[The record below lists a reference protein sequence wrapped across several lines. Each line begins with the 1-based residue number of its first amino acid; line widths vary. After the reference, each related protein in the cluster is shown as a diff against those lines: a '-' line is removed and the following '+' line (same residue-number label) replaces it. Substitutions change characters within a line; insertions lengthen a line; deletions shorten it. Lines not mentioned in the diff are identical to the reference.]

1 MARPRTDYLRQCY
14 IKIGPERIRLSCC
27 LARRC
32 SLLSGHGSRAQ
43 ACTRALFC
51 PQYSPD
57 SYFLMPKV
65 LRVLLWTAISLLG
78 AFALATIALHRG
90 EQINAMWLVVAALA
104 TYSVGYRFY
113 SSFIAAKLLAIDPLR
128 ATPAERLDNG
138 RDFVPTNKWVV
149 FGHHFAAIAGPGPLV
164 GPVLAA
170 QFGYLPGTLWIIAGA
185 VLGGCIQ
192 DFVILLFSVRRDG
205 KSMTEMA
212 KTEIGKI
219 GGFVSYVAVIS
230 IIIILLGAVALV
242 VVNALKS
249 SPWGTFTIAMTMPIA
264 VLMGLYLR
272 RIRPGKVLEASV
284 LGFVLVL
291 AAIFGGQW
299 VSQSASWA
307 TVFTLSGATLA
318 VLLIIYGFAASV
330 LPVWLLLAPRDY
342 LSTFVKLGT
351 IALLAIGIVV
361 LRPSLHMPPLT
372 RFIDGTGPVFA
383 GTVFPFAFITIAC
396 GAVSGFHSLISS
408 GTTPKLIRREPETR
422 MVGYGGMLAESMVA
436 VMAMIAASVLQPGVY
451 FAVNSPAGIVGQAPE
466 TAAATIS
473 AWGFPVTAAEMASL
487 AHAVGE
493 QTLFNR
499 TGGAPA
505 FAVGMAHIFSNS
517 LGGQAVMA
525 LWYHFAIMFEALF
538 ILTVLDAGTR
548 VGRFMLQDAL
558 GHVWKPLGRTSW
570 YPSILFTSGLMVAA
584 WGYFLWQG
592 VKDPLGGINS
602 LWPLFGICN
611 QLLATVALCVA
622 TTIIVKM
629 GRARYVLVTL
639 IPLCWLVAVTFTASY
654 HKVLNPSPRIG
665 FLAHARQLAG
675 AGADSRLI
683 FNDRL
688 DAAVAGALVV
698 LVAVVLIE
706 SALEWARVLSGRKAA
721 EVREAPFVMTQLAL
735 EERG

>member
-1 MARPRTDYLRQCY
+1 
-14 IKIGPERIRLSCC
+14 
-27 LARRC
+27 
-32 SLLSGHGSRAQ
+32 
-43 ACTRALFC
+43 
-51 PQYSPD
+51 
-57 SYFLMPKV
+57 MPKI
-65 LRVLLWTAISLLG
+65 LRILLWITISLLG

-90 EQINAMWLVVAALA
+90 EQINALWLVVAAVA
-104 TYSVGYRFY
+104 TYAVGYRFY
-113 SSFIAAKLLAIDPLR
+113 SAFISAKVLGLDPNR
-128 ATPAERLDNG
+128 ATPAERFDNG

-170 QFGYLPGTLWIIAGA
+170 QFGYLPGTLWIISGA
-185 VLGGCIQ
+185 VLGGCVQ

-205 KSMTEMA
+205 KSLTEMA
-212 KTEIGKI
+212 KSEIGRV
-219 GGFVSYVAVIS
+219 GGIVAYIAVLS
-230 IIIILLGAVALV
+230 IIVILLGATALI

-264 VLMGLYLR
+264 VLMGVYLR
-272 RIRPGKVLEASV
+272 RIRPGKVLETSL
-284 LGFVLVL
+284 LGFVLVV

-299 VSQSASWA
+299 VSQTPSWA
-307 TVFTLSGATLA
+307 AIFTLTAPTLA
-318 VLLIIYGFAASV
+318 ILIIIYGFAAST

-351 IALLAIGIVV
+351 ISLLALGIVA

-372 RFIDGTGPVFA
+372 RFADGSGPVFA
-383 GTVFPFAFITIAC
+383 GTIFPFAFITIAC
-396 GAVSGFHSLISS
+396 GAISGFHSLISS
-408 GTTPKLIRREPETR
+408 GTTPKLIRRETETR
-422 MVGYGGMLAESMVA
+422 FVGYGGMLAESMVA
-436 VMAMIAASVLQPGVY
+436 IMAMIAASVLQPGIY

-466 TAAATIS
+466 AAAATIS
-473 AWGFPVTAAEMASL
+473 AWGFPVTAAQMAAL

-505 FAVGMAHIFSNS
+505 FAVGMAQIFSNS

-538 ILTVLDAGTR
+538 ILTIIDAGTR

-558 GHVWKPLGRTSW
+558 GHIWKPLGRTSW
-570 YPSILFTSGLMVAA
+570 YPSILFTSAVIVAA
-584 WGYFLWQG
+584 WGNFLWQG
-592 VKDPLGGINS
+592 IKDPLGGINS

-629 GRARYVLVTL
+629 ACVKTGGSSADGAAMAPTQMGRIRYVLITL
-639 IPLCWLVAVTFTASY
+639 IPLCWLVAVTFTASW
-654 HKVLNPSPRIG
+654 HKVLDSNPRVG
-665 FLAHARQLAG
+665 FLAHANQLAK
-675 AGADSRLI
+675 AGANPRLI

-688 DAAVAGALVV
+688 DAAVTALLVV
-698 LVAVVLIE
+698 MVAMILIE
-706 SALEWARVLSGRKAA
+706 SALECTRIISGTKLAQTK
-721 EVREAPFVMTQLAL
+721 ETPYVMTRLAI
-735 EERG
+735 EEHS